1 MTKEIIQ
8 HKDLFGQDLEVDD
21 CVVYPVSNT
30 MHVGK
35 IVKLNPKMVKVE
47 RVGNKG
53 WRREINKY
61 PTEVVKVQGTEVTM
75 YLLRSQQ

>member
-1 MTKEIIQ
+1 MAKEEIRHQ
-8 HKDLFGQDLEVDD
+8 DLFGQELEIDD

-35 IVKLNPKMVKVE
+35 IIKLNPKMVKVQ

-53 WRREINKY
+53 WRSEVNKY
-61 PTEVVKVQGTEVTM
+61 PTEVVKVQGTEVKM
-75 YLLRSQQ
+75 YLLKSQ